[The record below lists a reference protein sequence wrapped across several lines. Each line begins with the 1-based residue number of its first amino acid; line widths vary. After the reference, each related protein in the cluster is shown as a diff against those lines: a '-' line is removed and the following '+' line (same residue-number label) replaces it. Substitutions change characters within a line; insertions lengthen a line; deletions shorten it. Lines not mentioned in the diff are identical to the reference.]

1 MGLVVVVAA
10 ADLGASVLLGIALVL
25 LLLSEISFFVKFVNC
40 DPSSDPK
47 CVDRKCDVL
56 T

>member
-1 MGLVVVVAA
+1 MGLVVAA
-10 ADLGASVLLGIALVL
+10 ADLGASVLLRIALVL

-40 DPSSDPK
+40 DPSPDPK
-47 CVDRKCDVL
+47 CVKCEYDVL